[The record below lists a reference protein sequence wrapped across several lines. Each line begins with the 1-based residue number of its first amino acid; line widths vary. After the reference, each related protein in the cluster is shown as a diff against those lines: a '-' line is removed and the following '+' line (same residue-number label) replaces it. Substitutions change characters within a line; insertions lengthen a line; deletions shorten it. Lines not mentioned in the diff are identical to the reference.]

1 MRKITKQFISIL
13 LSVCMIMLCFSDSN
27 VYAEEVQAPAII
39 ADSLTISTTQA
50 TVGDVVTFSI
60 GLANDNGT
68 SQVSIFLSNTETHY
82 ATPTEQMTYN
92 ELTGLYEYQFKITD
106 DIPNGLWRVS
116 YIGASDQSN
125 NYIGGIYD
133 FGDKGCFKV
142 TGTAADSQA
151 PVIDATSLTISTS
164 QATTGDIVTIS
175 VKATDDGEMD
185 TVKLNLENT
194 NVYSPMFGLP
204 MTYNTTTGLY
214 EYQFEITNET
224 SGGKWKVTSITA
236 EDKAGNY
243 SQEYNFGEN
252 IYFKVHGTEI
262 DSQLPVIDVDSLTI
276 TPTQAMAGDVVTI
289 SVRVT
294 DDKGIKSVWFTLNN
308 EWFDSRMPVMTYN
321 ETTGLYEYQFEVTDE
336 TSTGT
341 WKIGK
346 IGASDIEGN
355 EVYEND
361 LGEKGSFIV
370 ERDSQAPNID
380 KTSLKLSKT
389 KATVG
394 DTVNISVKATDNI
407 GIDSITLSLISV
419 ETNYWMFDLPMTYN
433 ETTGFYEYPFKITDE
448 TLNGRWKIMS
458 IMASDKAGN
467 RVAESDFTENRYFKV
482 TGTKTNP
489 DIEAPIID
497 ASSLQLSK
505 TKATVGDTINASI
518 KVTDNA
524 GINYVTLYLKN
535 TKSSSSWSA
544 SMTYNEKTKLY
555 EGQIDIS
562 DTTVN
567 GKWTVASVVACDT
580 SYNYTEEKNFGE
592 EKFFEVSGTKVDS
605 QGADID
611 TGSVKYSMSKATTGD
626 TVTISLKVTDNS
638 EIEYVFLTLQNM
650 DTNYS
655 VSGLNAMTYNKSTG
669 LYEYQFKI
677 TDEIPNGR
685 YRLSYIT
692 VYDKENPSTDAS
704 NFGEDYF
711 TVTGTKADSEAP
723 VIDAGSLTF
732 DKTQVKAGDTVKA
745 TLKATDNVGI
755 TSISLNFEHIQRRR
769 TMSMPMTYNEAT
781 GLYEGSLEIT
791 PEVLLGDWKVSAG
804 ASDKQGNSS
813 SVSEFSTRLHVID
826 EDELGNVSLG
836 QFINT
841 SKGVQIN
848 WIAADNAET
857 YRVYRK
863 IAGGKWA
870 TIAKKLT
877 GTSYTDS
884 TAQQGVTYYY
894 TVRAVNGSTLS
905 SSYDG
910 SKSIT
915 CVKQLADVTLG
926 ALENTKQGVTINWTE
941 VSGAKTYQI
950 SRRTADGR
958 WKTVSKEAT
967 GNSYVDKTAEDGEL
981 YYYTVRALNDKVI
994 SASYDKKKNITCVK
1008 QLADVTLGSLKN
1020 TKQGVV
1026 INWTEVSGAQ
1036 TYQISRRTADGKWK
1050 NLSRKATG
1058 TSYTDN
1064 TAQNG
1069 VTYYYTVRALNGSV
1083 ISASYDKKKSIT
1095 SVNKLDNVTMEKL
1108 TSTNQGVQV
1117 KWKSV
1122 EKAKC
1127 YRVYRRTA
1135 DGKWATLADK
1145 ITGTSYIDKTA
1156 KTGTTYYYTVRALND
1171 KVISPSYD
1179 GSKKIT
1185 YSK

>member
-1 MRKITKQFISIL
+1 MCKITKQFISIL

-60 GLANDNGT
+60 GIANDDGT
-68 SQVSIFLSNTETHY
+68 SLVSIFLSNMETNY
-82 ATPTEQMTYN
+82 ATPTDQMNYN
-92 ELTGLYEYQFKITD
+92 ESTGLYEYQFEITD
-106 DIPNGLWRVS
+106 DIPNGSWRVS
-116 YIGASDQSN
+116 YIGVSDQSN

-133 FGDKGCFKV
+133 FGEKGHFEV

-151 PVIDATSLTISTS
+151 PVIDAGSLTISNS
-164 QATTGDIVTIS
+164 QATTGDTVTIS
-175 VKATDDGEMD
+175 VRITENDEMD
-185 TVKLNLENT
+185 TVRLNLENT
-194 NVYSPMFGLP
+194 NVYAPMYDLP
-204 MTYNTTTGLY
+204 MTYNTATGLY
-214 EYQFEITNET
+214 EYHFEVTDKIN
-224 SGGKWKVTSITA
+224 GGKWKIISVTA
-236 EDKAGNY
+236 RDKVGNY

-252 IYFKVHGTEI
+252 NYFKVVGTEI

-276 TPTQAMAGDVVTI
+276 TPTHAMAGDVVTI

-294 DDKGIKSVWFTLNN
+294 DDKGIKSVWFILNN

-346 IGASDIEGN
+346 IRASDIEGN
-355 EVYEND
+355 EVYEDD

-370 ERDSQAPNID
+370 ERDSQAPSID

-497 ASSLQLSK
+497 ASSLKLSK
-505 TKATVGDTINASI
+505 TKATVGDTITASV
-518 KVTDNA
+518 KVTDNV
-524 GINYVTLYLKN
+524 GINNVELRLKN
-535 TKSSSSWSA
+535 ANSSSGWSVP
-544 SMTYNEKTKLY
+544 MTYNEKTKLY
-555 EGQIDIS
+555 EGQLNIS

-567 GKWTVASVVACDT
+567 GKWTASSVIAYDT
-580 SYNYTEEKNFGE
+580 SHNYAEEKEFGE
-592 EKFFEVSGTKVDS
+592 EKFFEVSGTTTDS
-605 QGADID
+605 QGANID

-626 TVTISLKVTDNS
+626 TVTISLKVTDDS

-655 VSGLNAMTYNKSTG
+655 VSGLNAMTYDESTG

-685 YRLSYIT
+685 YRLSYIS
-692 VYDKENPSTDAS
+692 VYDKENPTTDAS
-704 NFGEDYF
+704 DFGEDYF

-791 PEVLLGDWKVSAG
+791 PEVLLGDWKVRAG

-884 TAQQGVTYYY
+884 TAQEGVTYYY

-905 SSYDG
+905 PSYDG

-1185 YSK
+1185 YSR

>member
-1 MRKITKQFISIL
+1 MRKITKQFISVL
-13 LSVCMIMLCFSDSN
+13 LSVCMIMLCFGDSN
-27 VYAEEVQAPAII
+27 VYAEEVQTPAIN

-60 GLANDNGT
+60 GMANDNGT
-68 SQVSIFLSNTETHY
+68 NQVSIFLSNTETHY
-82 ATPTEQMTYN
+82 ATPTEQMVYN
-92 ELTGLYEYQFKITD
+92 ELTGVYEYQFKITD

-151 PVIDATSLTISTS
+151 PVIDVASLTISTS

-214 EYQFEITNET
+214 EYRFEITNET

-355 EVYEND
+355 EVYEDD

-370 ERDSQAPNID
+370 ERDSQAPRID
-380 KTSLKLSKT
+380 KNSLKISKT

-394 DTVNISVKATDNI
+394 DTVIISVKATDNI
-407 GIDSITLSLISV
+407 GIKSVTLSLISV
-419 ETNYWMFDLPMTYN
+419 ETDYWMFDLPMNYN
-433 ETTGFYEYPFKITDE
+433 EATGCYEYPFKITDE

-458 IMASDKAGN
+458 ISASDNVGN
-467 RVAESDFTENRYFKV
+467 VISESDFTENRYFKI
-482 TGTKTNP
+482 TGTKTDP
-489 DIEAPIID
+489 DTSAPAID
-497 ASSLQLSK
+497 AESLKLSK
-505 TKATVGDTINASI
+505 TKATVGDTITASV
-518 KVTDNA
+518 KVTDNV
-524 GINYVTLYLKN
+524 GINNVELRLKN
-535 TKSSSSWSA
+535 ANSSSGWSVP
-544 SMTYNEKTKLY
+544 MTYNEKTKLY
-555 EGQIDIS
+555 EGQLNIS

-567 GKWTVASVVACDT
+567 GKWTASSVIAYDM
-580 SYNYTEEKNFGE
+580 SHNYAEEKEFGE
-592 EKFFEVSGTKVDS
+592 EKFFEVRGTTTDS
-605 QGADID
+605 QGAVID
-611 TGSVKYSMSKATTGD
+611 TDSVKYSMSKATTGD
-626 TVTISLKVTDNS
+626 TVTISLKVTDDS
-638 EIEYVFLTLQNM
+638 EIEYVFLSIENI
-650 DTNYS
+650 DTHYVPFS
-655 VSGLNAMTYNKSTG
+655 FYPMTYNEVTG
-669 LYEYQFKI
+669 LYEYKFKI
-677 TDEIPNGR
+677 TDEISNGR
-685 YRLSYIT
+685 YRLAYISVHDKASY
-692 VYDKENPSTDAS
+692 SSDAS
-704 NFGEDYF
+704 DFGEDYF
-711 TVTGTKADSEAP
+711 EVTGTKADSESP
-723 VIDAGSLTF
+723 VIDANSLSF
-732 DKTQVKAGDTVKA
+732 DKTHAKLGDTVKA

-755 TSISLNFEHIQRRR
+755 TDISLHFEHVQRGR
-769 TMSMPMTYNEAT
+769 TMSMSMTYNENT
-781 GLYEGSLEIT
+781 EYYEGCLKIT
-791 PEVLLGDWKVSAG
+791 PEVLLGYWKVSAS
-804 ASDKQGNSS
+804 AADAQGNGS
-813 SVSEFSTRLHVID
+813 SVDEFSTMLHVID
-826 EDELGNVSLG
+826 EDDLGNVSLG
-836 QFINT
+836 QFLNT

-848 WIAADNAET
+848 WSAVDNAET

-863 IAGGKWA
+863 TAGGRWT
-870 TIAKKLT
+870 TIAKKIKE
-877 GTSYTDS
+877 TSYTDS
-884 TAQQGVTYYY
+884 TAEEGITYYY
-894 TVRAVNGSTLS
+894 TVRAVNGSTMS
-905 SSYDG
+905 PSYDG
-910 SKSIT
+910 SQNIT
-915 CVKQLADVTLG
+915 CQKKLEDVTLG
-926 ALENTKQGVTINWTE
+926 VLENTKQGVTINWTE

-950 SRRTADGR
+950 SRRTADGK
-958 WKTVSKEAT
+958 WKTLSKKAT
-967 GNSYVDKTAEDGEL
+967 GTSYVDKTAEDGEL

-1008 QLADVTLGSLKN
+1008 QLADVTLGVLTN
-1020 TKQGVV
+1020 TSKGVT
-1026 INWTEVSGAQ
+1026 INWKEVSGAK
-1036 TYQISRRTADGKWK
+1036 TYQISRRTTDGKWK
-1050 NLSRKATG
+1050 TLSRKATG
-1058 TSYTDN
+1058 SSYTDK

-1069 VTYYYTVRALNGSV
+1069 VTYYYTVRALNDSV
-1083 ISASYDKKKSIT
+1083 ISASYDKKKYIT

-1108 TSTNQGVQV
+1108 TNTNQGVQV
-1117 KWKSV
+1117 NWKSV
-1122 EKAKC
+1122 ENAKC

-1135 DGKWATLADK
+1135 DGKWAALADK
-1145 ITGTSYIDKTA
+1145 IAGTSYTDKTV
-1156 KTGTTYYYTVRALND
+1156 KTRTTYYYTVRALND